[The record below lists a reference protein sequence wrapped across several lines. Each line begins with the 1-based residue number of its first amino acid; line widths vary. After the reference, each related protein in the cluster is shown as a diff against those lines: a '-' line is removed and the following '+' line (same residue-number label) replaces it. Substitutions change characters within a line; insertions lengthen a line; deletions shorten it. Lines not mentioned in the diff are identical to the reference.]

1 MIARPLYLKKLV
13 GFKDKRLI
21 KIITGVRR
29 CGKSTLFL
37 LFQEYLLKNGVSP
50 EQIQSIN
57 LEDVDNSAL
66 TDYMVLHKYIKKRL
80 VPRKMNYVFLDEIQ
94 NVPDFQKAADGLYI
108 KENVDLYLTG
118 SNSSLLSGK
127 WATLLSGRYVE
138 IHMLPLSFKEYVSA
152 FKDKSNLPQKFNDYL
167 VNSSFPYT
175 LAFGGDKDQIND
187 YLRGLYSTVILKD
200 VIGHKRIADVLQL
213 ENIIRFMF
221 NNIGNET
228 SINKIKNVMSC
239 DGRKIAPQTIEMY
252 LNALMDS
259 FVLYR
264 TGRYDIKGKQY
275 LKTSDKYYLVDIGL
289 RYYLLGSAHTDAGRL
304 LENVIYLELIRRG
317 CRVSIGKVGPAE
329 VDFITEK
336 NGKTAYYQVSQTVL
350 DPNTLAR
357 ELAPLNTIK
366 DHNPKFLLTL
376 DYFPASYN
384 GIQHINALDWLLQ
397 RDYAKNFF

>member
-1 MIARPLYLKKLV
+1 MIGRQSYLKKLI

-29 CGKSTLFL
+29 CGKSTMFL
-37 LFQEYLLKNGVSP
+37 LFQDYLLKNGVKS

-57 LEDVDNSAL
+57 LENVDNSDL
-66 TDYMVLHKYIKKRL
+66 TDYKVLHKHINKRL

-94 NVPDFQKAADGLYI
+94 NAPDFQKAADSLYI

-118 SNSSLLSGK
+118 SNSSILSGK
-127 WATLLSGRYVE
+127 WATMLSGRYVE
-138 IHMLPLSFKEYVSA
+138 IHMLPLSFKEYVST
-152 FKDKSNLPQKFNDYL
+152 FRDKNNLPEKFNEYL

-175 LAFGGDKDQIND
+175 LAFKGDTGQIND
-187 YLRGLYSTVILKD
+187 YLQGLYNTIILKD

-213 ENIIRFMF
+213 ENIIRFLF

-228 SINKIKNVMSC
+228 SINKIKNVMSS

-259 FVLYR
+259 FILYR
-264 TGRYDIKGKQY
+264 IGRYDIKGKQY
-275 LKTSDKYYLVDIGL
+275 LKTCKKYYLVDIGL
-289 RYYLLGSAHTDAGRL
+289 RYCLLGSVNTDTGHV
-304 LENVIYLELIRRG
+304 LENVVYLELIRRG
-317 CRVSIGKVGPAE
+317 HRVSIGKIGSAE

-336 NGKTAYYQVSQTVL
+336 NGNTAYYQVSQTIL

-366 DHNPKFLLTL
+366 DHNPKFLLTF
-376 DYFPASYN
+376 DYVAASYN
-384 GIQHINALDWLLQ
+384 GIQQINVLDWLLQ
-397 RDYAKNFF
+397 RE